1 MLSMFNES
9 IKKFS
14 EIMYLQQISNIIN
27 STDTL
32 DISAKGIVVIVS
44 NLIIGLAL
52 FAFVCKKKRLE

>member
-1 MLSMFNES
+1 MFNES

-32 DISAKGIVVIVS
+32 DISAKSIIVIVS
-44 NLIIGLAL
+44 NLIIGIAL
-52 FAFVCKKKRLE
+52 FAFVYKKKGLE